1 MSITLDDDQIDSAM
15 LVHLLSLEDS
25 VNFIHNAA

>member
-1 MSITLDDDQIDSAM
+1 MSITLDNAM

-25 VNFIHNAA
+25 VNFIRYAA